1 MKLTLRSGHETA
13 RLNGT
18 AAGDGTAEF
27 GCHKHY
33 AGLRMKE
40 VMVVAELQWMEGRG
54 VQNGTI
60 ADKFCRF
67 LEEAEAAST
76 GEVCTHYLLRAIFV
90 STR

>member
-1 MKLTLRSGHETA
+1 MELTLRSGHETP

-40 VMVVAELQWMEGRG
+40 VMIVAELQWMEGRG
-54 VQNGTI
+54 VQNGQQLMGFAGSRRKLNRKKKI
-60 ADKFCRF
+60 AHFT
-67 LEEAEAAST
+67 EA
-76 GEVCTHYLLRAIFV
+76 CTK
-90 STR
+90 SC